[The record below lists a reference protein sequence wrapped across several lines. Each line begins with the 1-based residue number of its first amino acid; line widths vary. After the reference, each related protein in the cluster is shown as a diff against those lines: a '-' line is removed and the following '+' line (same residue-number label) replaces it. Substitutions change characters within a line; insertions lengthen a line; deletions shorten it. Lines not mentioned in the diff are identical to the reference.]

1 MKEIIESMIVRDFQ
15 RTFVRYYVLALL
27 ENPEISEAEFEKRFK
42 WLIDHAPNDDLAF
55 HYNWTIEDEI
65 FEMTAYIVEV
75 AKKRGVD
82 IIKIT

>member
-15 RTFVRYYVLALL
+15 RNFGRYYVLALF
-27 ENPEISEAEFEKRFK
+27 ENPDRNEFEKRFK

-82 IIKIT
+82 IIKIK